1 MSTNDNPTSATQSPP
16 SSPSSPTPSNNDS
29 NHSDSNDRYSDI
41 DRFHLNEN
49 DLKAFTSHIEIKLRT
64 NFSSFDLTKS
74 IASPRRDLL
83 AALTLLSPA
92 DNGGLGGG
100 GVLDGKFGNGN
111 DDRLTPGGYVYLLSR
126 CLERFDQP
134 VQLRVVLSL
143 LGLEPDTA
151 RLFSLLDKNGDELD
165 ELDELD
171 TVEEDGDTNER
182 PTQSQTIDDRFHR
195 TILYFLNTV
204 ASNSTMD
211 WVRAISTIVRNKLFF
226 APNQNPHS
234 TNPITE
240 ERIDPLLKRTIEDI
254 LDSVTNAAVQ
264 AHELSSRADFCIAQK
279 HEQKEE
285 EDEHEH
291 EHDNDDGEDE
301 TVRRREQR
309 MDELLDSFGL
319 NLDRNP
325 LYAPYGYSLCNP
337 VLLKRAVP
345 ELFPIDSHNDNDTT
359 TTNTNAGA
367 AASAALSV

>member
-1 MSTNDNPTSATQSPP
+1 M
-16 SSPSSPTPSNNDS
+16 
-29 NHSDSNDRYSDI
+29 
-41 DRFHLNEN
+41 
-49 DLKAFTSHIEIKLRT
+49 
-64 NFSSFDLTKS
+64 
-74 IASPRRDLL
+74 
-83 AALTLLSPA
+83 
-92 DNGGLGGG
+92 
-100 GVLDGKFGNGN
+100 LDGKFGNDN
-111 DDRLTPGGYVYLLSR
+111 DDRLTPGGCVYLLSR

-226 APNQNPHS
+226 PPNQKPHS

-291 EHDNDDGEDE
+291 DDDDDEDE
-301 TVRRREQR
+301 TVHRREQR

-359 TTNTNAGA
+359 TTNTNNDDGDDEG
-367 AASAALSV
+367 SATGGGGYYRHAIYPNAPILQIDTEIERKRVEEELKRRNRGGGSVGNKGMGGSGVTRGTGGTGNRPLGSRMGMVFVKLG